1 MKNNEIPIEELP
13 TGFKEAFEKAS
24 ENWEDYVRDIIKNKR
39 PEHPK
44 EKQNDS
50 NNKPKQ
56 EK

>member
-39 PEHPK
+39 RPIQE
-44 EKQNDS
+44 NINV
-50 NNKPKQ
+50 NNNP
-56 EK
+56 